1 MRAVAGMFF
10 ASLAAFL
17 TAAPALSQ
25 DAAGAGTNQVEALRA
40 CRAIT
45 GDAQRLACFDRAAGE
60 VLAAADKGDI
70 RLVTRGDIE
79 QTKRGLFGFSLPK
92 LNIFGGGRD
101 DDEKD
106 AIEPLDML
114 ESTVTAARQIDRTTY
129 VFTIAD
135 GGATWQIKDAQ
146 TRFIPPKRG
155 DKVVFKRAAL
165 GSYFIRINGQI
176 GVKGKRID

>member
-1 MRAVAGMFF
+1 MKVVAGMFA
-10 ASLAAFL
+10 ASLAVV
-17 TAAPALSQ
+17 SM
-25 DAAGAGTNQVEALRA
+25 AGTANAQGRADTGKDQVEALRA
-40 CRAIT
+40 CRAIAA
-45 GDAQRLACFDRAAGE
+45 DAERLACFDRTAAE

-70 RLVTRGDIE
+70 RVVTRGDIE

-92 LNIFGGGRD
+92 LNIFGGGD
-101 DDEKD
+101 DDDDKD
-106 AIEPLDML
+106 EIEPLDML
-114 ESTVTAARQIDRTTY
+114 ESTVTSARQVDRSTY

-165 GSYFIRINGQI
+165 GSYFIRINSQI
-176 GVKGKRID
+176 GVKGKRIN